1 VRDTLWNGRHGPW
14 IAVLL
19 LPVGLGMAAPP
30 RASFSR
36 EIEAVR
42 AAFPGVPVAG
52 FLTYGEIAR
61 FKGHMDGWHN
71 TTAVVAAIPA

>member
-1 VRDTLWNGRHGPW
+1 MPAR
-14 IAVLL
+14 ACQ
-19 LPVGLGMAAPP
+19 AAYS
-30 RASFSR
+30 A
-36 EIEAVR
+36 ATKTVR